1 MLFRTSWWW
10 LIQMLLLLLVLLC
23 LLLLLLVLRFC
34 VFAALATQGPNQT
47 RTVDELCVQQLLLP
61 GVIRAIA
68 QLAQAARPQ
77 AQWAIVVQ
85 FTHTRRMRNV
95 GMAGEPSER
104 PRSRR
109 NLLTQRR
116 SNNLL
121 TSRDTATNA
130 SQPDGRTD
138 VGHFAICY
146 TADRQRRPVQRQE
159 IRPEARSQRDKQTRE
174 SGAKGIS
181 SSLAAANSCCLS
193 LVIRRAR
200 ARTKSHFPCLS
211 LSLPRSAA
219 GEHLNFLS
227 FDISIIGCSSS
238 CAVEIKLALDLPLC
252 CARNLL
258 RGTRG
263 VCAMCGN
270 CCLDPKR
277 VLRFRSHHPLRDSI
291 NMHEQ
296 EAKGLQLNLLKL
308 RLTGQT
314 AAGVQLFS
322 AWGRSEICMQIFSA
336 FPLLEIYLFFF
347 FVFCPY
353 YFLHLLW
360 A

>member
-1 MLFRTSWWW
+1 
-10 LIQMLLLLLVLLC
+10 MLLLLLVLLC
-23 LLLLLLVLRFC
+23 LLLLLLLLLVLRFC

-130 SQPDGRTD
+130 SQPDGRKD
-138 VGHFAICY
+138 GGHFAICY

-159 IRPEARSQRDKQTRE
+159 IRPEARSQRDKQTRGKR
-174 SGAKGIS
+174 SKRDI
-181 SSLAAANSCCLS
+181 LLSCSCKFL
-193 LVIRRAR
+193 
-200 ARTKSHFPCLS
+200 
-211 LSLPRSAA
+211 
-219 GEHLNFLS
+219 LS
-227 FDISIIGCSSS
+227 FFGNTKGESQDEVTFSLF
-238 CAVEIKLALDLPLC
+238 VPFLAPFC
-252 CARNLL
+252 CGR
-258 RGTRG
+258 T
-263 VCAMCGN
+263 
-270 CCLDPKR
+270 PEFSF
-277 VLRFRSHHPLRDSI
+277 FRH
-291 NMHEQ
+291 
-296 EAKGLQLNLLKL
+296 
-308 RLTGQT
+308 
-314 AAGVQLFS
+314 
-322 AWGRSEICMQIFSA
+322 
-336 FPLLEIYLFFF
+336 
-347 FVFCPY
+347 
-353 YFLHLLW
+353 
-360 A
+360 